1 MKQFCERHG
10 SSVGANDADKKVYIE
25 TYPRSQDGIVEILK
39 AFGLEEDNDDQV
51 SIDNDSKVKLAQM
64 LGIETNVLKATY
76 ESLPEEM
83 KRELD
88 YQLQLIEMTKTEK
101 VIMAM
106 PNTINIK

>member
-1 MKQFCERHG
+1 
-10 SSVGANDADKKVYIE
+10 
-25 TYPRSQDGIVEILK
+25 
-39 AFGLEEDNDDQV
+39 
-51 SIDNDSKVKLAQM
+51 M